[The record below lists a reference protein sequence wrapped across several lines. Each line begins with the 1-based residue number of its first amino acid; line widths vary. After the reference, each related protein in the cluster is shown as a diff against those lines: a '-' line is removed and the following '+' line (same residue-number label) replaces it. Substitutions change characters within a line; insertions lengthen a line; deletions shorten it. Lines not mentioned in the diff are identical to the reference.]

1 MAYDVVGAMWSEPQ
15 SPGAPYQVTVAPR
28 YSAGIRINE
37 NFTFTLTYD
46 VPQSTYVKQLSWWG
60 NYNLT
65 FTFLNNKDDFLF
77 DNATVR
83 IVAPSGMSVNNVK
96 TMPQSPVSYPVQ
108 ISQNERTFTLRG
120 ATNLNNLTFGVTFS
134 YAPFWS
140 AFGTIPW
147 LVGLEV
153 AIIAFALV
161 VKLRRGPELEVPVP
175 VERLREFVGLYDERL
190 ALSRE
195 LVVMDEDV
203 ARGSLTKHE
212 FRRRKKVMDLRLD
225 ELNKSLMDVKADL
238 RAISSRYDDLIRR
251 IDRAEAEVEASR
263 ASMNQVRGQY
273 RAGKTTRE
281 TYDTMVADITRRID
295 RAEETV
301 ETILITLREEA
312 R

>member
-1 MAYDVVGAMWSEPQ
+1 
-15 SPGAPYQVTVAPR
+15 
-28 YSAGIRINE
+28 
-37 NFTFTLTYD
+37 
-46 VPQSTYVKQLSWWG
+46 
-60 NYNLT
+60 
-65 FTFLNNKDDFLF
+65 
-77 DNATVR
+77 
-83 IVAPSGMSVNNVK
+83 
-96 TMPQSPVSYPVQ
+96 
-108 ISQNERTFTLRG
+108 
-120 ATNLNNLTFGVTFS
+120 
-134 YAPFWS
+134 
-140 AFGTIPW
+140 
-147 LVGLEV
+147 
-153 AIIAFALV
+153 
-161 VKLRRGPELEVPVP
+161 
-175 VERLREFVGLYDERL
+175 
-190 ALSRE
+190 
-195 LVVMDEDV
+195 MDEDV